1 MGISTGRGHL
11 PRELGAS
18 GRCATCARRFD
29 ACGAVCDHPRMSAWR
44 GLPSQNGA
52 VLIRQF
58 AVLSL
63 VIVGLITAALC
74 VVISHYLKADLLE
87 REWTTTADFIR
98 TEALQ
103 NLTPADF
110 AASETPTAEGRFRR
124 FYEHTSMMPQIV
136 RVKIYGAG
144 MAVIW
149 SDEPRL
155 IGQRFPDNA
164 QLLGAVAGRTTVSL
178 KVGEKKGE
186 NVYERDQPE
195 LVEVYV
201 PIVFPDA
208 PGVVGVVETYKQ
220 ATQVFAQ
227 IRRAQRTVIA
237 TALGGGTLLYLSL
250 FWIVRRASRRIDAQ
264 HEALQRQS
272 RDVLAASEEL
282 RAVQAQLI
290 EAERMAAIGEIV
302 ASVAHGIR
310 NPLANIRASAQ
321 MALLACKDCDAT
333 APGPRNLADI
343 MVEVDRLAAR
353 LKELLQ
359 LVRPAERLSQPI
371 DLNTVLQGALD
382 LLAGR
387 MAQARIRLQL
397 QLAPALPVISGDPMT
412 LEQIFVNLLGNAVD
426 AMATSGGTITV
437 TTGTEGA
444 NGAPLVFA
452 EVRDTGAGIPPEK
465 IGKVFD
471 LFYTTKAQGT
481 GLGLAVTK
489 KFTEAHGGTISVR
502 SQPGEGASFLV
513 NFPSRRAADPN
524 ATAKA
529 T

>member
-1 MGISTGRGHL
+1 
-11 PRELGAS
+11 
-18 GRCATCARRFD
+18 
-29 ACGAVCDHPRMSAWR
+29 MSAWG
-44 GLPSQNGA
+44 GLLSHNGA

-63 VIVGLITAALC
+63 VVVGLITAALC
-74 VVISHYLKADLLE
+74 VVISHYLKEDLLE

-110 AASETPTAEGRFRR
+110 SAFETPTAEERFRR
-124 FYEHTSMMPQIV
+124 FYEQALMMPQVV
-136 RVKIYGAG
+136 RVKIYDAS

-155 IGQRFPDNA
+155 IGQRFPDNE
-164 QLLGAVAGRTTVSL
+164 QLLGAVAGRTTVHL
-178 KVGEKKGE
+178 KGGEQKGE

-201 PIVFPDA
+201 PIVFPGA
-208 PGVVGVVETYKQ
+208 PRVVGVVETYKQ
-220 ATQVFAQ
+220 STQVFAQ
-227 IRRAQRTVIA
+227 IRRAQLTVIA

-272 RDVLAASEEL
+272 HDVLAANAEL

-290 EAERMAAIGEIV
+290 EAERMATIGEIV

-321 MALLACKDCDAT
+321 VALLSYKDDDPT
-333 APGPRNLADI
+333 AAGPRSLADI
-343 MVEVDRLAAR
+343 MAEVDRLAAR
-353 LKELLQ
+353 LKDLLQ
-359 LVRPAERLSQPI
+359 FVRPAERRSQPI
-371 DLNTVLQGALD
+371 DLNTVLQGALE

-387 MAQARIRLQL
+387 ITEARIRLEQ
-397 QLAPALPVISGDPMT
+397 QLAPALPVISGDPMV
-412 LEQIFVNLLGNAVD
+412 LEQIFVNLIGNAVD
-426 AMATSGGTITV
+426 AMATGGGTITV
-437 TTGTEGA
+437 TTGTERGD
-444 NGAPLVFA
+444 GAPGIFA

-465 IGKVFD
+465 IGKIFD

-502 SQPGEGASFLV
+502 SRFGEGAIFV
-513 NFPSRRAADPN
+513 VRFPGHSAAEPGG
-524 ATAKA
+524 AAPTE
-529 T
+529 